1 MDSIP
6 AFAEV
11 AEAALHAAGLTSV
24 PMLRQGTPY
33 LARAEARAVEA
44 TPEPSPT

>member
-24 PMLRQGTPY
+24 PMLRQGTPF
-33 LARAEARAVEA
+33 LARAEARAAEA